1 MFTNLLLFVIYGDI
15 ITLRCASLHS
25 FIIWYCTIMSP
36 VAWLLYP
43 VINLTNHCVFS
54 CEIKGTCSSLLLWV
68 YGDLHALEVN
78 DTSAWCNMRAQI
90 SCLISARKS
99 LFRRQFTSESNPS
112 ISRCLFG
119 FTSVCVMVN
128 EDVICRRLGVVRLR
142 SEANRLNQ
150 WPEHHRAK
158 RIRGQA
164 MIIYRFSARK
174 IRNDNA
180 TFSVKIDHRADSLH
194 KNATSTPNCYV
205 VKTRHII
212 NVWSQQLVDR
222 TDTVCLS

>member
-1 MFTNLLLFVIYGDI
+1 
-15 ITLRCASLHS
+15 
-25 FIIWYCTIMSP
+25 
-36 VAWLLYP
+36 
-43 VINLTNHCVFS
+43 
-54 CEIKGTCSSLLLWV
+54 
-68 YGDLHALEVN
+68 
-78 DTSAWCNMRAQI
+78 MRAQI

-128 EDVICRRLGVVRLR
+128 EDVICRRLCVVRLR
-142 SEANRLNQ
+142 SEANHQSQ

-180 TFSVKIDHRADSLH
+180 TFSVKIDHRLDSVR

-205 VKTRHII
+205 VKTRQII
-212 NVWSQQLVDR
+212 NVWSRQLVDR